1 MCGIALYYHL
11 NKSET
16 NETYT
21 VLSATVKDT
30 EYWESCILVI
40 GDYEFVVPEGI
51 YSKTHIGD
59 TTTLKYFY
67 DNGRL
72 LRVQFGDMVISK
84 YITMRDYNRTLWF
97 LLIAI
102 MFLSVVGDYPCQA
115 LGIWAMLF
123 AGYGIGIPSIDKR
136 YVIMST
142 VCYVVATILFM
153 AGDGRFISKVLMTEI
168 SYYYTSN
175 WNDWVSSDLF
185 SYCSIAI
192 VLACIWLV

>member
-1 MCGIALYYHL
+1 
-11 NKSET
+11 
-16 NETYT
+16 
-21 VLSATVKDT
+21 
-30 EYWESCILVI
+30 
-40 GDYEFVVPEGI
+40 
-51 YSKTHIGD
+51 
-59 TTTLKYFY
+59 
-67 DNGRL
+67 
-72 LRVQFGDMVISK
+72 MVISK

-102 MFLSVVGDYPCQA
+102 MFLSVVGGYPCQA

-153 AGDGRFISKVLMTEI
+153 AGDGRFIS
-168 SYYYTSN
+168 
-175 WNDWVSSDLF
+175 
-185 SYCSIAI
+185 YCSIAI

>member
-1 MCGIALYYHL
+1 
-11 NKSET
+11 
-16 NETYT
+16 
-21 VLSATVKDT
+21 
-30 EYWESCILVI
+30 
-40 GDYEFVVPEGI
+40 
-51 YSKTHIGD
+51 
-59 TTTLKYFY
+59 
-67 DNGRL
+67 
-72 LRVQFGDMVISK
+72 MVISK

-175 WNDWVSSDLF
+175 WSDWVGSDLF

>member
-1 MCGIALYYHL
+1 
-11 NKSET
+11 
-16 NETYT
+16 
-21 VLSATVKDT
+21 
-30 EYWESCILVI
+30 
-40 GDYEFVVPEGI
+40 
-51 YSKTHIGD
+51 
-59 TTTLKYFY
+59 
-67 DNGRL
+67 
-72 LRVQFGDMVISK
+72 MVISK

-123 AGYGIGIPSIDKR
+123 AGYGIGIPSSDKR
-136 YVIMST
+136 YVIMSA

-175 WNDWVSSDLF
+175 WNDWVGSDLF

>member
-1 MCGIALYYHL
+1 
-11 NKSET
+11 
-16 NETYT
+16 
-21 VLSATVKDT
+21 
-30 EYWESCILVI
+30 
-40 GDYEFVVPEGI
+40 
-51 YSKTHIGD
+51 
-59 TTTLKYFY
+59 
-67 DNGRL
+67 
-72 LRVQFGDMVISK
+72 MVISK

-136 YVIMST
+136 YIIM
-142 VCYVVATILFM
+142 
-153 AGDGRFISKVLMTEI
+153 

-175 WNDWVSSDLF
+175 WNDWVGSDLF

>member
-1 MCGIALYYHL
+1 
-11 NKSET
+11 
-16 NETYT
+16 
-21 VLSATVKDT
+21 
-30 EYWESCILVI
+30 
-40 GDYEFVVPEGI
+40 
-51 YSKTHIGD
+51 
-59 TTTLKYFY
+59 
-67 DNGRL
+67 
-72 LRVQFGDMVISK
+72 MVISK

-123 AGYGIGIPSIDKR
+123 AGYGIPSIDKR
-136 YVIMST
+136 YIIMST
-142 VCYVVATILFM
+142 VCYIVATIL
-153 AGDGRFISKVLMTEI
+153 FISKVLMTEM

-175 WNDWVSSDLF
+175 WNNWVGSDLF

>member
-1 MCGIALYYHL
+1 
-11 NKSET
+11 
-16 NETYT
+16 
-21 VLSATVKDT
+21 
-30 EYWESCILVI
+30 
-40 GDYEFVVPEGI
+40 
-51 YSKTHIGD
+51 
-59 TTTLKYFY
+59 
-67 DNGRL
+67 
-72 LRVQFGDMVISK
+72 MVISK
-84 YITMRDYNRTLWF
+84 YIMMRDYNRTLWF

-102 MFLSVVGDYPCQA
+102 MFLSVVVDYPCQT
-115 LGIWAMLF
+115 LGMWAMLF

-136 YVIMST
+136 YIIMST

-175 WNDWVSSDLF
+175 WNDWVGSDLF